1 MAGSIS
7 KLCER
12 MRYWCEEADL
22 GYDQGNRWDIR
33 VGGESNCSSLVVF
46 ALREAGF
53 DTGNASYTGDL
64 SENLTARGWKRLPA
78 DISTCRPG
86 DILLNDVCHVCV
98 VISGYGWDA
107 KVAQASIDENG
118 RARGGQSG
126 DQTGNETNV
135 RNVYTYSQGWD
146 CILRYGGPDSGE
158 SGPQTG
164 SSATGGPLDVD
175 GVLGPLSVAEW
186 QRQCGTIVDGVVTG
200 QRAEY
205 KGLWPALVSIS
216 DYDGSG
222 SALMEAVQVKVGVPN
237 PTGVIARG
245 TICMV
250 QGWLV
255 LHGYDIGDAKAGVI
269 DAPTAKAIQESL
281 NDGAW
286 S

>member
-1 MAGSIS
+1 MAGSIA

-12 MRYWCEEADL
+12 MRYWCEEANL

-53 DTGNASYTGDL
+53 DTGSASWTGDL
-64 SENLTARGWKRLPA
+64 SENLTARGWRRIAA

-86 DILLNDVCHVCV
+86 DILLNDSCHVCV
-98 VISGYGWDA
+98 VVDGYGWNA

-118 RARGGQSG
+118 MARGGQAG
-126 DQTGNETNV
+126 DQTGGETNV
-135 RNVYTYSQGWD
+135 RSVYTYSRGWD
-146 CILRYGGPDSGE
+146 CILRWSGSDSAAPSKKALAV
-158 SGPQTG
+158 SGR
-164 SSATGGPLDVD
+164 LDKADVT
-175 GVLGPLSVAEW
+175 EW
-186 QRQCGTIVDGVVTG
+186 QRQCGTVTDGIVTG
-200 QRAEY
+200 QRGEY
-205 KGLWPALVSIS
+205 KELWPALVSIS

-255 LHGYDIGDAKAGVI
+255 LHGYDIGDAKAGVLDI
-269 DAPTAKAIQESL
+269 PTAKAIQESL

>member
-22 GYDQGNRWDIR
+22 GYDQGNRWDMR

-53 DTGNASYTGDL
+53 DTGNASWTGDL
-64 SENLTARGWKRLPA
+64 SDNLTARGWRRLAA
-78 DISTCRPG
+78 DIQTCRPG
-86 DILLNDVCHVCV
+86 DILLNDECHVCV
-98 VISGYGWDA
+98 VIDGYGWNA
-107 KVAQASIDENG
+107 TVAQASIDESG

-126 DQTGNETNV
+126 DQTGGETNT
-135 RNVYTYSQGWD
+135 RPVYTYSRGWD
-146 CILRYGGPDSGE
+146 CILRYAGSNGISSNGNGTSSNNGTLPV
-158 SGPQTG
+158 TG
-164 SSATGGPLDVD
+164 RLGKADVT
-175 GVLGPLSVAEW
+175 EW

-269 DAPTAKAIQESL
+269 DTPTAKAIQESL
-281 NDGAW
+281 NDRAW